1 MITEREFLERARL
14 DRRTLTVW
22 IEEEWLI
29 PGSTADELAFTDM
42 DLARANLIHDLK
54 DKMGVNHEGLGV
66 VLHLLDQM
74 HALRRALA
82 AALKSARSTAFTGA
96 IKSRSGP
103 ARPIRLPTGCEWPA
117 EALPS
122 SAVVH
127 VTVPVVI
134 AAVVVVTTEHRAG
147 PSRHRAYRAA
157 DHRARPV
164 RRSRLRSRRLRGC
177 RPFVSASRTRQARGR
192 PKKSKQSCA

>member
-54 DKMGVNHEGLGV
+54 DKMGVNDEGLGV

-82 AALKSARSTAFTGA
+82 AALESARERA
-96 IKSRSGP
+96 
-103 ARPIRLPTGCEWPA
+103 
-117 EALPS
+117 PS
-122 SAVVH
+122 SGA
-127 VTVPVVI
+127 
-134 AAVVVVTTEHRAG
+134 
-147 PSRHRAYRAA
+147 
-157 DHRARPV
+157 
-164 RRSRLRSRRLRGC
+164 
-177 RPFVSASRTRQARGR
+177 
-192 PKKSKQSCA
+192 